1 MVRDTDSLRSTMQEA
16 EAAWNSRHDGR
27 SKMNFE
33 IAFER
38 LIGNERG
45 YSNNPLDPGKET
57 NWGISKR
64 SYPDV
69 DIASL
74 TRDQAKQIYR
84 SDFWNKG
91 SFDQL
96 PFALAFQAFDIAVNS
111 GITEAVKLLQQAAG
125 VVVDG
130 DLGPKTLAAINSQ
143 SLPALLMLLAA
154 ARLDFWRSLP
164 IWETFGNGWAGR
176 ASDNLRFAAKDIYR

>member
-16 EAAWNSRHDGR
+16 EAAWNSRHEGR

-64 SYPDV
+64 SYPDCGYYV
-69 DIASL
+69 IDARPSK
-74 TRDQAKQIYR
+74 A
-84 SDFWNKG
+84 N
-91 SFDQL
+91 L
-96 PFALAFQAFDIAVNS
+96 PF
-111 GITEAVKLLQQAAG
+111 
-125 VVVDG
+125 
-130 DLGPKTLAAINSQ
+130 
-143 SLPALLMLLAA
+143 
-154 ARLDFWRSLP
+154 
-164 IWETFGNGWAGR
+164 
-176 ASDNLRFAAKDIYR
+176 RFLE

>member
-1 MVRDTDSLRSTMQEA
+1 MV
-16 EAAWNSRHDGR
+16 
-27 SKMNFE
+27 
-33 IAFER
+33 
-38 LIGNERG
+38 
-45 YSNNPLDPGKET
+45 NNPSDPGGET

-91 SFDQL
+91 SFELL
-96 PFALAFQAFDIAVNS
+96 PFALAFQGFDIAVNS
-111 GITEAVKLLQQAAG
+111 GTTEAVKLLQQAAG
-125 VVVDG
+125 VVIDG
-130 DLGPKTLAAINSQ
+130 DLGPQTLTALTTQ

-164 IWETFGNGWAGR
+164 TWEAFGNGWAGR
-176 ASDNLRFAAKDIYR
+176 ASANLRFAAKDIYH